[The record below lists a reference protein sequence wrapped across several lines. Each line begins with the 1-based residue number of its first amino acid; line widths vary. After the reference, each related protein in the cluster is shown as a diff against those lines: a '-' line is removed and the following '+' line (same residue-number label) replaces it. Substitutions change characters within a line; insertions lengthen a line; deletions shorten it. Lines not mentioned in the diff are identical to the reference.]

1 MCASLQHIPLH
12 LVALKFTHKARRS
25 AAFTML
31 HRQLSKNRIEIYAQ
45 TSRGATAVPR
55 YIAPP
60 HQPRRRMKIAIR
72 LALLPL
78 HRATYRIA
86 K

>member
-1 MCASLQHIPLH
+1 M
-12 LVALKFTHKARRS
+12 HKARRS

-60 HQPRRRMKIAIR
+60 YQLRRRMKIAIR
-72 LALLPL
+72 LAPSPPR
-78 HRATYRIA
+78 RAIHRIA
-86 K
+86 PAPYH